1 MKILGKNSLSA
12 GVKIGLKVVLAIVI
26 ILEIFLIAFSII
38 TKVNIIEEPKNIIL
52 YLFMVTAISAVIVV
66 FNFIKIFKTF
76 EDDDA
81 FNRKNIKRLK
91 IIWASFIIAGIL
103 FIAISILFK
112 FLIGNDLLEDLYIRT
127 YAQLSSMF
135 IAFIGLIFVVLG
147 IGIIMLLEIYKE
159 AIRHKEENDLTI

>member
-12 GVKIGLKVVLAIVI
+12 GVKVGLKVILAIVI
-26 ILEIFLIAFSII
+26 ILESALIAFSII
-38 TKVNIIEEPKNIIL
+38 TKANIIEEPKNIIL
-52 YLFMVTAISAVIVV
+52 YLFMVTAIPAVIVV
-66 FNFIKIFKTF
+66 YNFIKIFKTF
-76 EDDDA
+76 EEDDA

-112 FLIGNDLLEDLYIRT
+112 FLIGDDLLEDLYIRT

>member
-12 GVKIGLKVVLAIVI
+12 GVKVGLKVVLAIVI
-26 ILEIFLIAFSII
+26 ILEIALIAFSII
-38 TKVNIIEEPKNIIL
+38 TKANIIEEPKN
-52 YLFMVTAISAVIVV
+52 TAIPAVIVV
-66 FNFIKIFKTF
+66 YNFIKIFKTF
-76 EDDDA
+76 EEEDA
-81 FNRKNIKRLK
+81 FNKKNIKRLK
-91 IIWASFIIAGIL
+91 IIWASFIIAGVL
-103 FIAISILFK
+103 FIAISLLFK